1 MMKLS
6 TLPDDDEA
14 TLPVTENE
22 AGEIEMQSHS
32 TPFRRRRILVGILLT
47 LVVVVSVLYWDI
59 KDTAKNYQDSLSLD
73 QVIVNV
79 RESSPV
85 ATADLQVNAAPRFSR
100 IRLQGMTCQLSSG
113 SIHVHADYHSKYHYS
128 LKATCPDSDVETHA
142 ALLQEALT
150 TKPTLQIQCGLRVSG
165 WLGGL
170 IPFRYTYNFDHLL
183 PSKQKEVQESEQS
196 EESDS
201 TSDTREKV
209 RSSSTPKEMPNPALP
224 PDQGE
229 EDNLSSLT
237 DSQGSS
243 NHGPGQAPTKETF
256 QEHPASSIV
265 VESWGP
271 KIMQVRLTWF
281 LTPAQ
286 GIVKSARLLLPALNV
301 HLKVEE
307 QQEAVLVRWGES
319 EATLVSASGQHSDSL
334 LAEIVCEH
342 DINECPWYKPVYK
355 TLFSKKNRP
364 SELGSKLDLQV
375 TVEVDAGSSFLETVL
390 GNVHLWRL
398 EKYVDIP
405 VVPQEAEFGFRP
417 SRRSLVED
425 GSGLNDV
432 TADCLRISPDDDI
445 ELNFSMCLGVDASSQ
460 EEGSVFAVCNMTFYD
475 TPLTGFGVSEW
486 TNEADSSRFQLETRV
501 LLDDP
506 QDSINSGTAKV
517 DASGNFTIGYG
528 DLVEIDWEMS
538 NVGSWWPFLSILL
551 VSGTSTDDIVEVG
564 LLDATLVF
572 DGDELLDKATGS
584 VYFDTDELVL
594 KVSIS
599 DPTWS
604 FQAELEIEGDV
615 EVPKR
620 QDPYAPDDYYTDDF
634 YTDDTTLISFLRGNT
649 TASDGD
655 DVVWNASWNAEV
667 WNSYYSYGYQ
677 AENSANV
684 YETYDHFFFDM
695 KLEESVENLLMES
708 RFVILNVDKDSFSE
722 TTFEFEQLESYLD
735 LILEYFRLRW
745 GTTQYMESSGNI
757 LTDRLQESIT
767 IQFEDSARI
776 DMEVNG
782 DLSWFSESEESTD
795 NRLFSNYF
803 NATNFNG
810 SDLYVDLANGNIGI
824 MSDDG
829 KRASVQLMSADG
841 PLLHIEADMGYEWDD
856 DLEVFVATLNQL
868 KLEWKED
875 GIMDVR
881 GNASMNF
888 DAETISFSVV
898 DDSVEFFQVEMASNW
913 YSNSSDDWGLIIDQV
928 FVKRQESVEL
938 DSSALFQY
946 RTIHPET
953 GIFVEEEGI
962 PFGLFETKTLSSAT
976 MQLDMAMNF
985 TLFED
990 DDFLQIMMDN
1000 CRMQFDETVY
1010 IDFTTR
1016 SVAIPDTPQ
1025 PTSSPISPTESPS
1038 SPPTPGEANDAQ
1050 VFDFSDIEM
1059 FLAGA
1064 PQLSFAAVE
1073 ALGASIVAF
1082 YSKTYA
1088 DSTTQRRLQSM
1099 GVTNFQTTVRVTG
1112 DAPTTEGN
1120 TVTYDQTISFVPSN
1134 GETVSGSEARD
1145 ILLSPFQDNAN
1156 KKEFED
1162 ILKSSDPSFAGVT
1175 AVDAPKVPLPDN
1187 AGTDP
1192 EKDDDNDGN
1201 MTLIII
1207 LVVVGVI
1214 LCCCSAGSYVYL
1226 KRRSGSATIPKDE
1239 NANESKEFNDRFDDE
1254 IERTNPNVAFTPT
1267 NQVEGNEGWD
1277 DEDEES
1283 ESEEDSSGG
1292 ESDEE
1297 EDQSESDG
1305 DDHEGS
1311 ESEESE

>member
-1 MMKLS
+1 M
-6 TLPDDDEA
+6 
-14 TLPVTENE
+14 
-22 AGEIEMQSHS
+22 
-32 TPFRRRRILVGILLT
+32 
-47 LVVVVSVLYWDI
+47 
-59 KDTAKNYQDSLSLD
+59 
-73 QVIVNV
+73 
-79 RESSPV
+79 
-85 ATADLQVNAAPRFSR
+85 
-100 IRLQGMTCQLSSG
+100 
-113 SIHVHADYHSKYHYS
+113 
-128 LKATCPDSDVETHA
+128 
-142 ALLQEALT
+142 
-150 TKPTLQIQCGLRVSG
+150 
-165 WLGGL
+165 
-170 IPFRYTYNFDHLL
+170 
-183 PSKQKEVQESEQS
+183 
-196 EESDS
+196 
-201 TSDTREKV
+201 
-209 RSSSTPKEMPNPALP
+209 
-224 PDQGE
+224 
-229 EDNLSSLT
+229 
-237 DSQGSS
+237 
-243 NHGPGQAPTKETF
+243 
-256 QEHPASSIV
+256 
-265 VESWGP
+265 
-271 KIMQVRLTWF
+271 
-281 LTPAQ
+281 
-286 GIVKSARLLLPALNV
+286 
-301 HLKVEE
+301 
-307 QQEAVLVRWGES
+307 
-319 EATLVSASGQHSDSL
+319 
-334 LAEIVCEH
+334 
-342 DINECPWYKPVYK
+342 
-355 TLFSKKNRP
+355 
-364 SELGSKLDLQV
+364 
-375 TVEVDAGSSFLETVL
+375 
-390 GNVHLWRL
+390 
-398 EKYVDIP
+398 
-405 VVPQEAEFGFRP
+405 
-417 SRRSLVED
+417 
-425 GSGLNDV
+425 
-432 TADCLRISPDDDI
+432 
-445 ELNFSMCLGVDASSQ
+445 
-460 EEGSVFAVCNMTFYD
+460 
-475 TPLTGFGVSEW
+475 
-486 TNEADSSRFQLETRV
+486 
-501 LLDDP
+501 
-506 QDSINSGTAKV
+506 
-517 DASGNFTIGYG
+517 
-528 DLVEIDWEMS
+528 DLV
-538 NVGSWWPFLSILL
+538 
-551 VSGTSTDDIVEVG
+551 
-564 LLDATLVF
+564 
-572 DGDELLDKATGS
+572 
-584 VYFDTDELVL
+584 
-594 KVSIS
+594 
-599 DPTWS
+599 
-604 FQAELEIEGDV
+604 
-615 EVPKR
+615 
-620 QDPYAPDDYYTDDF
+620 
-634 YTDDTTLISFLRGNT
+634 
-649 TASDGD
+649 
-655 DVVWNASWNAEV
+655 
-667 WNSYYSYGYQ
+667 
-677 AENSANV
+677 
-684 YETYDHFFFDM
+684 
-695 KLEESVENLLMES
+695 
-708 RFVILNVDKDSFSE
+708 
-722 TTFEFEQLESYLD
+722 
-735 LILEYFRLRW
+735 
-745 GTTQYMESSGNI
+745 
-757 LTDRLQESIT
+757 
-767 IQFEDSARI
+767 
-776 DMEVNG
+776 
-782 DLSWFSESEESTD
+782 
-795 NRLFSNYF
+795 
-803 NATNFNG
+803 
-810 SDLYVDLANGNIGI
+810 NGNIGTI
-824 MSDDG
+824 SDDG

-856 DLEVFVATLNQL
+856 DLEIFVATLNQL

-1156 KKEFED
+1156 KKEFQD

-1226 KRRSGSATIPKDE
+1226 KRRRGSATIPKDE

-1254 IERTNPNVAFTPT
+1254 IERANPNVAFTPT